1 MSELPRYI
9 SDRIGLCE
17 DEIEMLI
24 GSICRDVT
32 SIKGADR
39 FIQARLTEYEIMDR
53 KKLLSDVEV
62 EEYRDWK
69 DVAVRFKRFYYSY
82 ERQYFMKIW

>member
-39 FIQARLTEYEIMDR
+39 F
-53 KKLLSDVEV
+53 
-62 EEYRDWK
+62 
-69 DVAVRFKRFYYSY
+69 
-82 ERQYFMKIW
+82 KIGRAHV